1 MRPNL
6 FDNRAGTPSARRT
19 TAFAAAALLL
29 VAVCA
34 AVLFLRPAPADATIA
49 EKQAALA
56 DVRDQQTSISQQ
68 LDESNQQINALIGQ
82 VSEARQAEEAAAA
95 DLQAKEEELAAAED
109 ELAKGRDHLA
119 RVRDHLR
126 VAVKELSK
134 ILVGV
139 YKSDDPDMIK
149 LLIESSSWEDASVDA
164 TYLDRVHQYQEDTVT
179 RVKDL
184 RDEVEATVAR
194 LADTKD
200 RIAAARDDLAV
211 RHQELADQRAA
222 LESQEQ
228 QLYAARADR
237 RQTLQ
242 QLTAREGDLESGI
255 AGAQRRQA
263 AAAAAAVP
271 DTSVAAPAPSAP
283 APAPSGSTATL
294 NADGSAT
301 APADAPQQVKD
312 VIAAAN
318 AIRDRPYVWGG
329 GHGSF
334 ESSGYDCSG
343 AVSYAL
349 HGGGFLD
356 SPLDSTAF
364 MSWGEP
370 GVGNW
375 ITVYA
380 NSGHAYAMI
389 AGLRWDTSD
398 SGGDG
403 PSWADYSSSWE
414 QSQGFTATHPAGF

>member
-1 MRPNL
+1 ML
-6 FDNRAGTPSARRT
+6 
-19 TAFAAAALLL
+19 AAAALLL
-29 VAVCA
+29 LAACA
-34 AVLFLRPAPADATIA
+34 AALLVRPAPAGATIA

-56 DVRDQQTSISQQ
+56 AVRDQQSALSQRLQ
-68 LDESNQQINALIGQ
+68 QSNQEINAIIGE
-82 VSEARQAEEAAAA
+82 VSAAREAEAAAA
-95 DLQAKEEELAAAED
+95 AELQAKEQELADARDDLAA
-109 ELAKGRDHLA
+109 GRDHLA

-126 VAVKELSK
+126 TAVRELEK

-139 YKSDDPDMIK
+139 YKSDDPNMVEV
-149 LLIESSSWEDASVDA
+149 LIESSSWEDASVDA
-164 TYLDRVHQYQEDTVT
+164 TYLDRVHDYQEDTVN

-184 RDEVEATVAR
+184 RDEVQATVAR

-211 RHQELADQRAA
+211 RHQELADQRSA
-222 LESQEQ
+222 LEAQEQ
-228 QLYAARADR
+228 QLYAARAAR

-242 QLTAREGDLESGI
+242 RLTARAGSLESGI
-255 AGAQRRQA
+255 ADAHQRQAEA
-263 AAAAAAVP
+263 AAAAAAAP
-271 DTSVAAPAPSAP
+271 EPADVAAPAPSAP
-283 APAPSGSTATL
+283 APNGETATL

-301 APADAPQQVKD
+301 APANAPQQVKD

-318 AIRDRPYVWGG
+318 AIRDMPYVWGG

-334 ESSGYDCSG
+334 EASGYDCSG

-349 HGGGFLD
+349 HGGGFLS
-356 SPLDSTAF
+356 SPLDSTGF

-380 NSGHAYAMI
+380 NSGHAYAVI

-414 QSQGFTATHPAGF
+414 QSQSFTAVHPAGF

>member
-6 FDNRAGTPSARRT
+6 FDNRAGTPSARLL
-19 TAFAAAALLL
+19 AAAALLL
-29 VAVCA
+29 IAVCT
-34 AVLFLRPAPADATIA
+34 AVVMLRPEPADATIA

-56 DVRDQQTSISQQ
+56 DVRDQQTSISQE
-68 LDESNQQINALIGQ
+68 LDQSNQEINALIGQ

-95 DLQAKEEELAAAED
+95 ELQAKEEELATAED
-109 ELAKGRDHLA
+109 ELEAGREHLA
-119 RVRDHLR
+119 RVRKHLDAA
-126 VAVKELSK
+126 VAELEK

-149 LLIESSSWEDASVDA
+149 LLIESSNWEDASVDA

-179 RVKDL
+179 RVRDL
-184 RDEVEATVAR
+184 RDEVETTVEH
-194 LADTKD
+194 LADTKE
-200 RIAAARDDLAV
+200 RIAAARDDLAA

-228 QLYAARADR
+228 QLYAARAAR

-255 AGAQRRQA
+255 ASAQRRQA
-263 AAAAAAVP
+263 AAAAEAP
-271 DTSVAAPAPSAP
+271 DPTVAAPAPSVP
-283 APAPSGSTATL
+283 APNGSTATL

-301 APADAPQQVKD
+301 APANAPQQVKD
-312 VIAAAN
+312 AIAAAN
-318 AIRDRPYVWGG
+318 AIRDTPYVWGG

-356 SPLDSTAF
+356 SPLDSTGF

-370 GVGNW
+370 GAGNW

-380 NSGHAYAMI
+380 NSGHAYAVI

-414 QSQGFTATHPAGF
+414 QSQSFTATHPAGF

>member
-6 FDNRAGTPSARRT
+6 FDTRAAAPARLI
-19 TAFAAAALLL
+19 AAAALLL
-29 VAVCA
+29 IAVCA
-34 AVLFLRPAPADATIA
+34 AVVMVRPAPAGATIA
-49 EKQAALA
+49 EQQAALA
-56 DVRDQQTSISQQ
+56 DVRDQQSAISQR
-68 LDESNQQINALIGQ
+68 LADSNQEINALIGQ
-82 VSEARQAEEAAAA
+82 VSAARQAEESAAA
-95 DLQAKEEELAAAED
+95 DLRAKEQELATAQD
-109 ELAKGRDHLA
+109 ELDSGREHLA
-119 RVRDHLR
+119 KVRENLR
-126 VAVKELSK
+126 AALKELSG

-149 LLIESSSWEDASVDA
+149 LLIESSSWEDASIDA
-164 TYLDRVHQYQEDTVT
+164 TYLDRLHQYQEDTVS
-179 RVKDL
+179 RVRDL

-228 QLYAARADR
+228 QLYAARAAR
-237 RQTLQ
+237 RETLQ

-255 AGAQRRQA
+255 ASAQRRQA
-263 AAAAAAVP
+263 AAAAAASE

-283 APAPSGSTATL
+283 APNGSTATL
-294 NADGSAT
+294 NPDGSAT

-318 AIRDRPYVWGG
+318 AIRDKPYLWGG

-334 ESSGYDCSG
+334 EASGYDCSG

-356 SPLDSTAF
+356 SPLDSTGF

-380 NSGHAYAMI
+380 NSGHAYAVI

-414 QSQGFTATHPAGF
+414 QSQSFTATHPAGF

>member
-6 FDNRAGTPSARRT
+6 FHTRAGSPLTRLLLL
-19 TAFAAAALLL
+19 AALLL

-34 AVLFLRPAPADATIA
+34 LAATLRPAPAGATIA
-49 EKQAALA
+49 EKQAALD
-56 DVRDQQTSISQQ
+56 DVRDQQSSISQQ
-68 LDESNQQINALIGQ
+68 LSDSNQEIDALIGQ

-95 DLQAKEEELAAAED
+95 DLQAKEEELATAKD
-109 ELAKGRDHLA
+109 ELDQGREHLA
-119 RVRDHLR
+119 RVREHLR
-126 VAVKELSK
+126 AAVKELAK
-134 ILVGV
+134 VIVGV

-164 TYLDRVHQYQEDTVT
+164 TYLDRIHQYQEDTVT

-184 RDEVEATVAR
+184 RNEVQSTVAR
-194 LADTKD
+194 LADAKD
-200 RIAAARDDLAV
+200 RIAAARDDLAA
-211 RHQELADQRAA
+211 RHQELADQRAS
-222 LESQEQ
+222 LEAQEQ
-228 QLYAARADR
+228 QLYAARAAR
-237 RQTLQ
+237 RETLQ
-242 QLTAREGDLESGI
+242 RLTAREGDLEGGI
-255 AGAQRRQA
+255 ASAQRRQA
-263 AAAAAAVP
+263 QAAAEAAAP
-271 DTSVAAPAPSAP
+271 APAPADVAAPAPSV
-283 APAPSGSTATL
+283 PAPSGDTATL
-294 NADGSAT
+294 NSDGSAT

-312 VIAAAN
+312 AIAAAN
-318 AIRDRPYVWGG
+318 AIRDKPYVWGG

-334 ESSGYDCSG
+334 EASGYDCSG

-356 SPLDSTAF
+356 SPLDSTGF
-364 MSWGEP
+364 MSWGES

-380 NSGHAYAMI
+380 NSGHAYAVI

-414 QSQGFTATHPAGF
+414 QSQSFTATHPAGF

>member
-6 FDNRAGTPSARRT
+6 FDTRAGAPSARLLT
-19 TAFAAAALLL
+19 AAALLL
-29 VAVCA
+29 AAVCSL
-34 AVLFLRPAPADATIA
+34 AVLLHASPASATIA
-49 EKQAALA
+49 SKQAALA
-56 DVRDQQTSISQQ
+56 DVQDQQSAISDQ
-68 LDESNQQINALIGQ
+68 LAGSNAEINALIGQ
-82 VSEARQAEEAAAA
+82 VSEARQAEAAAAA
-95 DLQAKEEELAAAED
+95 DLAAKQKELDAATD
-109 ELAKGRDHLA
+109 ELQKGREHLA
-119 RVRDHLR
+119 DVREQLR
-126 VAVKELSK
+126 RAVKELSK

-139 YKSDDPDMIK
+139 YKSDDPDMMK
-149 LLIESSSWEDASVDA
+149 LMLESSSWEDSSVDA
-164 TYLDRVHQYQEDTVT
+164 TYLERVHQYQEDTVN

-184 RDEVEATVAR
+184 RAQVEDTVAR
-194 LADTKD
+194 LADSKD
-200 RIAAARDDLAV
+200 QIAAARDDLAT
-211 RHQELADQRAA
+211 RHAELANQRVA
-222 LESQEQ
+222 LEDQEQ
-228 QLYAARADR
+228 QLYA
-237 RQTLQ
+237 
-242 QLTAREGDLESGI
+242 GPC
-255 AGAQRRQA
+255 GASRDPA
-263 AAAAAAVP
+263 AAQLPRLRPTERHRQRPAARRRRRRGRLPILA
-271 DTSVAAPAPSAP
+271 DVAAPAPS

-294 NADGSAT
+294 NSDGSAT

-312 VIAAAN
+312 AIAAAN
-318 AIRDRPYVWGG
+318 AIRDTPYVWGG

>member
-1 MRPNL
+1 
-6 FDNRAGTPSARRT
+6 
-19 TAFAAAALLL
+19 LLL
-29 VAVCA
+29 AAVCA
-34 AVLFLRPAPADATIA
+34 LAVFLHPSAASATIA
-49 EKQAALA
+49 SKQAALA
-56 DVRDQQTSISQQ
+56 DVQDQQSAVSDQ
-68 LDESNQQINALIGQ
+68 LADSNAEINSLIGK
-82 VSEARQAEEAAAA
+82 VSEARQAEAAAAA
-95 DLQAKEEELAAAED
+95 DLAAKQKELDAATD
-109 ELAKGRDHLA
+109 ELQQGREHLA
-119 RVRDHLR
+119 DVREQLR
-126 VAVKELSK
+126 RAVKELSK

-139 YKSDDPDMIK
+139 YKSDDPDMMN
-149 LLIESSSWEDASVDA
+149 LVLESSNWEDSSVDA
-164 TYLDRVHQYQEDTVT
+164 TYLERVHQYQVDTVN

-184 RDEVEATVAR
+184 RAQVEDTVAR

-200 RIAAARDDLAV
+200 RIAAARDDLAT
-211 RHQELADQRAA
+211 RHAELANQRVA
-222 LESQEQ
+222 LEDQEQ
-228 QLYAARADR
+228 QLYQARAER
-237 RQTLQ
+237 RATL
-242 QLTAREGDLESGI
+242 RELNSRAAGLQSGI
-255 AGAQRRQA
+255 DSAQQRQAEA
-263 AAAAAAVP
+263 AAAAAPAP
-271 DTSVAAPAPSAP
+271 DVSAPAPSAP
-283 APAPSGSTATL
+283 APNGSTATL
-294 NADGSAT
+294 NPDGSAT
-301 APADAPQQVKD
+301 APANAPQQVKD
-312 VIAAAN
+312 AIAAAN
-318 AIRDRPYVWGG
+318 AIRDTPYVWGG

-403 PSWADYSSSWE
+403 PSWADYSSGWE

>member
-1 MRPNL
+1 M
-6 FDNRAGTPSARRT
+6 T
-19 TAFAAAALLL
+19 AAALLL
-29 VAVCA
+29 IAVCA
-34 AVLFLRPAPADATIA
+34 IAALLGAQPANATIA

-56 DVRDQQTSISQQ
+56 DVRDQQSSISQQ
-68 LDESNQQINALIGQ
+68 LADSNQQINAMIGQ
-82 VSEARQAEEAAAA
+82 VSEARQAEAAAAA
-95 DLQAKEEELAAAED
+95 DLQAKQEELDSAKD
-109 ELAKGRDHLA
+109 ELTKGREHLA
-119 RVRDHLR
+119 RVRDHLKE
-126 VAVKELSK
+126 AVKELSK

-164 TYLDRVHQYQEDTVT
+164 TYLDRIHDYQESTVT

-184 RDEVEATVAR
+184 RAEVEDTVSQ

-200 RIAAARDDLAV
+200 RIQAARDDLAA
-211 RHQELADQRAA
+211 RQQELADQRAA
-222 LESQEQ
+222 LEAQEQ

-242 QLTAREGDLESGI
+242 TLTSREGNLESGI
-255 AGAQRRQA
+255 ASAQRRQA
-263 AAAAAAVP
+263 AAAAAAAAP
-271 DTSVAAPAPSAP
+271 DPANVAAPAPSV
-283 APAPSGSTATL
+283 PAPSGDTAIL

-312 VIAAAN
+312 AIAAAN
-318 AIRDRPYVWGG
+318 AIRDTPYVWGG

-356 SPLDSTAF
+356 SPLDSTGF

-380 NSGHAYAMI
+380 NSGHAYAVI

-414 QSQGFTATHPAGF
+414 QSQSFTATHPAGF

>member
-1 MRPNL
+1 MP
-6 FDNRAGTPSARRT
+6 TSA
-19 TAFAAAALLL
+19 
-29 VAVCA
+29 
-34 AVLFLRPAPADATIA
+34 I
-49 EKQAALA
+49 
-56 DVRDQQTSISQQ
+56 
-68 LDESNQQINALIGQ
+68 
-82 VSEARQAEEAAAA
+82 
-95 DLQAKEEELAAAED
+95 
-109 ELAKGRDHLA
+109 
-119 RVRDHLR
+119 
-126 VAVKELSK
+126 
-134 ILVGV
+134 
-139 YKSDDPDMIK
+139 
-149 LLIESSSWEDASVDA
+149 
-164 TYLDRVHQYQEDTVT
+164 
-179 RVKDL
+179 
-184 RDEVEATVAR
+184 
-194 LADTKD
+194 
-200 RIAAARDDLAV
+200 
-211 RHQELADQRAA
+211 A
-222 LESQEQ
+222 LEDQEQ
-228 QLYAARADR
+228 QLYAAKAAR
-237 RQTLQ
+237 RQMLQ
-242 QLTAREGDLESGI
+242 QLGSRASGLQDGI
-255 AGAQRRQA
+255 DSAQARQA
-263 AAAAAAVP
+263 AAAAP
-271 DTSVAAPAPSAP
+271 DVAAPAPTAP
-283 APAPSGSTATL
+283 APTTPGSTATL
-294 NADGSAT
+294 NPDGSAS

-318 AIRDRPYVWGG
+318 AIRDTPYVWGG

>member
-6 FDNRAGTPSARRT
+6 FDTRQGAPSTRLLT
-19 TAFAAAALLL
+19 AAALLL
-29 VAVCA
+29 AAVCGL
-34 AVLFLRPAPADATIA
+34 AVLLHASSATATIA
-49 EKQAALA
+49 SKQAALA
-56 DVRDQQTSISQQ
+56 NVQDRQSAISDQLAQ
-68 LDESNQQINALIGQ
+68 SNQEINALIGQ

-95 DLQAKEEELAAAED
+95 ELAAKQKELDDATAE
-109 ELAKGRDHLA
+109 LKQGREHLA
-119 RVRDHLR
+119 RVRDQLKR
-126 VAVKELSK
+126 AVKELSR

-139 YKSDDPDMIK
+139 YKSDDPDMMK
-149 LLIESSSWEDASVDA
+149 LLLESSSWEDQSVDA
-164 TYLDRVHQYQEDTVT
+164 TYLDRVHQYQEDTVS

-184 RDEVEATVAR
+184 RAQVTDTVAR
-194 LADTKD
+194 LADTKQ
-200 RIAAARDDLAV
+200 RIEDARDDLQT
-211 RHQELADQRAA
+211 RHDELANQRAA
-222 LESQEQ
+222 LEDQQQ
-228 QLYAARADR
+228 QLYAAKAAR
-237 RQTLQ
+237 RQMLQ
-242 QLTAREGDLESGI
+242 QLDSRASGLQDGI
-255 AGAQRRQA
+255 DSAQARQA
-263 AAAAAAVP
+263 AAAAP
-271 DTSVAAPAPSAP
+271 DVAAPAPTAP
-283 APAPSGSTATL
+283 APTTPGSTATL
-294 NADGSAT
+294 NPDGSAS

-318 AIRDRPYVWGG
+318 AIRDMPYVWGG

-334 ESSGYDCSG
+334 EASGYDCSG

-356 SPLDSTAF
+356 SPLDSTGF

-380 NSGHAYAMI
+380 NSGHAWAMI

-414 QSQGFTATHPAGF
+414 SSQSWTTTHPAGF

>member
-6 FDNRAGTPSARRT
+6 FDNRAGTPSARRS
-19 TAFAAAALLL
+19 TALAAATLLL

-34 AVLFLRPAPADATIA
+34 TVLFLRPAPADATIA

-56 DVRDQQTSISQQ
+56 DVRDQQASISQQ

-109 ELAKGRDHLA
+109 ELAAGRDHLA

-134 ILVGV
+134 VLVGV

-184 RDEVEATVAR
+184 RDEVEDTVAR

-200 RIAAARDDLAV
+200 RIAAARDDLAA

-242 QLTAREGDLESGI
+242 RLTAQEGDLESGI
-255 AGAQRRQA
+255 ASAQRRQA

>member
-6 FDNRAGTPSARRT
+6 FDNRAGTPPARLIAVAMLMLAAVC
-19 TAFAAAALLL
+19 AFAAA
-29 VAVCA
+29 
-34 AVLFLRPAPADATIA
+34 LRPAPADATIA
-49 EKQAALA
+49 ERQAALA
-56 DVRDQQTSISQQ
+56 TVRDQQGAVAAK
-68 LDESNQQINALIGQ
+68 LDESNREINALIGQ
-82 VSEARQAEEAAAA
+82 VSEARQAEAAAA
-95 DLQAKEEELAAAED
+95 AALEAKQRELAAAKD
-109 ELAKGRDHLA
+109 ELAAGRAHLA
-119 RVRDHLR
+119 RVREHLR
-126 VAVKELSK
+126 AAVKELGR

-139 YKSDDPDMIK
+139 YKSDDPDMVK

-164 TYLDRVHQYQEDTVT
+164 TYLDRVHQYQVDVIN

-222 LESQEQ
+222 LEAQEQ
-228 QLYAARADR
+228 QLYAAKAAR
-237 RQTLQ
+237 RETLQ
-242 QLTAREGDLESGI
+242 RLTAREGELESGI
-255 AGAQRRQA
+255 AAAQQRQA
-263 AAAAAAVP
+263 AAAAAAEP
-271 DTSVAAPAPSAP
+271 APTVAAPAPSV
-283 APAPSGSTATL
+283 PAPSGDTATL
-294 NADGSAT
+294 NPDGSAT

-318 AIRDRPYVWGG
+318 AIRDMPYAWGG

-334 ESSGYDCSG
+334 EASGYDCSG

-349 HGGGFLD
+349 HGGGFLS
-356 SPLDSTAF
+356 SPLDSTGF

-403 PSWADYSSSWE
+403 PSWADYPSSWE

>member
-6 FDNRAGTPSARRT
+6 FDNRAGTPSARLLV
-19 TAFAAAALLL
+19 AAALLL
-29 VAVCA
+29 IAVCT
-34 AVLFLRPAPADATIA
+34 AVVMLRPAPADATIA

-56 DVRDQQTSISQQ
+56 DVRDQQTSIAQE

-95 DLQAKEEELAAAED
+95 ELQAKEEELAVAED
-109 ELAKGRDHLA
+109 ELDAGREHLA
-119 RVRDHLR
+119 RVRKNLK
-126 VAVKELSK
+126 VAVDELEK

-164 TYLDRVHQYQEDTVT
+164 SYLDRVHQYQEDTVT

-184 RDEVEATVAR
+184 RDEVETTVEH
-194 LADTKD
+194 LADTKE
-200 RIAAARDDLAV
+200 RIAAARDDLAA
-211 RHQELADQRAA
+211 RHDELADQRAA
-222 LESQEQ
+222 LEAQEQ
-228 QLYAARADR
+228 QLYAARAAR
-237 RQTLQ
+237 RETLQ
-242 QLTAREGDLESGI
+242 QLTAREGALESGI
-255 AGAQRRQA
+255 AGAERRQA
-263 AAAAAAVP
+263 AAAAEAA
-271 DTSVAAPAPSAP
+271 DTTVAAPAPSVP
-283 APAPSGSTATL
+283 APNGSTAIL

-318 AIRDRPYVWGG
+318 AIRDKPYVWGG

-334 ESSGYDCSG
+334 EASGYDCSG

-356 SPLDSTAF
+356 TPLDSTGF

-380 NSGHAYAMI
+380 NSGHAYAVI

-414 QSQGFTATHPAGF
+414 QSQSFTATHPAGF

>member
-6 FDNRAGTPSARRT
+6 FDTRAGAPSARLLT
-19 TAFAAAALLL
+19 AAALLL
-29 VAVCA
+29 AAVCSL
-34 AVLFLRPAPADATIA
+34 AVLLHASPASATIA
-49 EKQAALA
+49 SKQAALA
-56 DVRDQQTSISQQ
+56 DVQDQQSAISDQ
-68 LDESNQQINALIGQ
+68 LAGSNAEINSLIGQ
-82 VSEARQAEEAAAA
+82 VSEARQAEAAAAA
-95 DLQAKEEELAAAED
+95 DLAAKQKELDAATD
-109 ELAKGRDHLA
+109 ELQKGREHLA
-119 RVRDHLR
+119 DVREQLR
-126 VAVKELSK
+126 RAVKELSK

-139 YKSDDPDMIK
+139 YKSDDPDMMK
-149 LLIESSSWEDASVDA
+149 LMLESSSWEDSSVDA
-164 TYLDRVHQYQEDTVT
+164 TYLERVHQYQEDTVN

-184 RDEVEATVAR
+184 RAQVEDTVAR
-194 LADTKD
+194 LADSKD
-200 RIAAARDDLAV
+200 QIAAARDDLAT
-211 RHQELADQRAA
+211 RHAELANQRVA
-222 LESQEQ
+222 LEDQEQ
-228 QLYAARADR
+228 QLYQARAER
-237 RQTLQ
+237 RATLR
-242 QLTAREGDLESGI
+242 QLNSRASGLQSGI
-255 AGAQRRQA
+255 DSAQQRQA
-263 AAAAAAVP
+263 AAAAAVAP
-271 DTSVAAPAPSAP
+271 DPADVAAPAPSV
-283 APAPSGSTATL
+283 PAPSGSTATL
-294 NADGSAT
+294 NSDGSAT
-301 APADAPQQVKD
+301 APANAPQQVKD
-312 VIAAAN
+312 AIAAAN
-318 AIRDRPYVWGG
+318 AIRDTPYVWGG

>member
-6 FDNRAGTPSARRT
+6 FDTRAGIPSARIV
-19 TAFAAAALLL
+19 AAATLLL

-34 AVLFLRPAPADATIA
+34 LAAAVRPAPAGATIA
-49 EKQAALA
+49 EQQAALNA
-56 DVRDQQTSISQQ
+56 VRDQQTAISQR
-68 LDESNQQINALIGQ
+68 LDESNREINALIGK
-82 VSEARQAEEAAAA
+82 VSDARQAEEAAATA
-95 DLQAKEEELAAAED
+95 LQAKQEELAAAED
-109 ELAKGRDHLA
+109 QLAKGRRHLE
-119 RVRDHLR
+119 RVRKHLHA
-126 VAVKELSK
+126 AVHELSR

-149 LLIESSSWEDASVDA
+149 LLIESSTWEDASVDA
-164 TYLDRVHQYQEDTVT
+164 TYLDHLHQYQVDVVN

-184 RDEVEATVAR
+184 RNEVQATVSR

-200 RIAAARDDLAV
+200 RIAAARDDLAA

-228 QLYAARADR
+228 QLYAAKAAR

-242 QLTAREGDLESGI
+242 RLTAREGDLEGSI
-255 AGAQRRQA
+255 AAAQRRQAQA
-263 AAAAAAVP
+263 AAAAAAEP
-271 DTSVAAPAPSAP
+271 DPQVAAPAPTAPPP
-283 APAPSGSTATL
+283 APNGDTATL
-294 NADGSAT
+294 NPDGSAS
-301 APADAPQQVKD
+301 APANAPQQVKD

-318 AIRDRPYVWGG
+318 AIRDKPYVWGG

-334 ESSGYDCSG
+334 EASGYDCSG

-349 HGGGFLD
+349 HGGGFLS
-356 SPLDSTAF
+356 SPLDSTGF

-370 GVGNW
+370 GTGNW

-380 NSGHAYAMI
+380 NSGHAYAVI

-414 QSQGFTATHPAGF
+414 QSQGFTAVHPAGY

>member
-1 MRPNL
+1 MRPNF
-6 FDNRAGTPSARRT
+6 FDNRAGIPSARPLV
-19 TAFAAAALLL
+19 AAALLL
-29 VAVCA
+29 IAVCT
-34 AVLFLRPAPADATIA
+34 AVVMLRPAPADATIA
-49 EKQAALA
+49 QKQAALA

-68 LDESNQQINALIGQ
+68 LDESNQEINALIGQ
-82 VSEARQAEEAAAA
+82 VSDARQAEEAAAA
-95 DLQAKEEELAAAED
+95 ELQAKEEELSAAED
-109 ELAKGRDHLA
+109 ELEAGREHLA
-119 RVRDHLR
+119 RVRKHLKA
-126 VAVKELSK
+126 AVNELGK

-184 RDEVEATVAR
+184 RDEVETTVEN
-194 LADTKD
+194 LADTKQ
-200 RIAAARDDLAV
+200 RIAAARDDLAA

-228 QLYAARADR
+228 QLYAARAAR

-242 QLTAREGDLESGI
+242 QLVSREGDLESGI
-255 AGAQRRQA
+255 ASAQRRQA
-263 AAAAAAVP
+263 AAAAEAA
-271 DTSVAAPAPSAP
+271 DTTVAAPAPSV
-283 APAPSGSTATL
+283 PAPSGSTATL

-318 AIRDRPYVWGG
+318 AIRDKPYVWGG

-334 ESSGYDCSG
+334 EASGYDCSG

-356 SPLDSTAF
+356 SPLDSTGF
-364 MSWGEP
+364 MSWGES

-380 NSGHAYAMI
+380 NSGHAYAVI

-414 QSQGFTATHPAGF
+414 QSQSFTATHPAGF

>member
-6 FDNRAGTPSARRT
+6 FHTRAGSPSTRLLLL
-19 TAFAAAALLL
+19 AALLL

-34 AVLFLRPAPADATIA
+34 LAATLRPAPAGATIA
-49 EKQAALA
+49 EKQAALD
-56 DVRDQQTSISQQ
+56 DVRDQQSSISQQ
-68 LDESNQQINALIGQ
+68 LSDSNQEIDALIGQ

-95 DLQAKEEELAAAED
+95 DLQAKEEELATAKD
-109 ELAKGRDHLA
+109 ELDQGREHLA
-119 RVRDHLR
+119 RVREHLR
-126 VAVKELSK
+126 AAVKELAK
-134 ILVGV
+134 VIVGV

-164 TYLDRVHQYQEDTVT
+164 TYLDRIHQYQEDTVT

-184 RDEVEATVAR
+184 RNEVQSTVAR
-194 LADTKD
+194 LADPKD
-200 RIAAARDDLAV
+200 RIAAARDDLAA
-211 RHQELADQRAA
+211 RHQELADQRAS
-222 LESQEQ
+222 LEAQEQ
-228 QLYAARADR
+228 QLYAARAAR
-237 RQTLQ
+237 RETLQ
-242 QLTAREGDLESGI
+242 RLTAREGDLEGGI
-255 AGAQRRQA
+255 ASAQRRQA
-263 AAAAAAVP
+263 QAAAEAAAP
-271 DTSVAAPAPSAP
+271 APPPADVAAPAPSV
-283 APAPSGSTATL
+283 PAPSGDTATL
-294 NADGSAT
+294 NSDGSAT

-312 VIAAAN
+312 AIAAAN
-318 AIRDRPYVWGG
+318 AIRDKPYVWGG

-334 ESSGYDCSG
+334 EASGYDCSG

-356 SPLDSTAF
+356 SPLDSTGF
-364 MSWGEP
+364 MSWGES

-380 NSGHAYAMI
+380 NSGHAYAVI

-414 QSQGFTATHPAGF
+414 QSQSFTATHPAGF

>member
-6 FDNRAGTPSARRT
+6 FDNRSGTPSSRLL
-19 TAFAAAALLL
+19 AAAALLL
-29 VAVCA
+29 IAVCA
-34 AVLFLRPAPADATIA
+34 AVVMRAAPADATIA
-49 EKQAALA
+49 ERQAALA
-56 DVRDQQTSISQQ
+56 DVRDRQTAISDE
-68 LDESNQQINALIGQ
+68 LDQSNQQINALIGQ
-82 VSEARQAEEAAAA
+82 VSEARQAEEAAAEE
-95 DLQAKEEELAAAED
+95 LRAKEQELAAAED
-109 ELAKGRDHLA
+109 ELEAGREHLA
-119 RVRDHLR
+119 RVREHLR
-126 VAVKELSK
+126 AAVKELSK

-139 YKSDDPDMIK
+139 YKSDDPDMVE
-149 LLIESSSWEDASVDA
+149 LLIESSNWEDASVDA
-164 TYLDRVHQYQEDTVT
+164 TYLDRVHEYQEDTVA

-184 RDEVEATVAR
+184 RSEVEATVAR
-194 LADTKD
+194 LAGTKE
-200 RIAAARDDLAV
+200 RIAAARDDLAAK
-211 RHQELADQRAA
+211 HQALADQRAS
-222 LESQEQ
+222 LEAQEQ
-228 QLYAARADR
+228 QLYAARAAR
-237 RQTLQ
+237 RETLR
-242 QLTAREGDLESGI
+242 QLAAREGSLEDGI
-255 AGAQRRQA
+255 ASAQARQA
-263 AAAAAAVP
+263 AAAAAAEP
-271 DTSVAAPAPSAP
+271 ADPNVAAPAPSVP
-283 APAPSGSTATL
+283 APNGSTATL
-294 NADGSAT
+294 NPDGSAT

-349 HGGGFLD
+349 HGGGFLS
-356 SPLDSTAF
+356 SPLDSTGF

-380 NSGHAYAMI
+380 NSGHAYAVI

-414 QSQGFTATHPAGF
+414 QSQSFTAVHPAGF

>member
-1 MRPNL
+1 M
-6 FDNRAGTPSARRT
+6 
-19 TAFAAAALLL
+19 
-29 VAVCA
+29 
-34 AVLFLRPAPADATIA
+34 
-49 EKQAALA
+49 
-56 DVRDQQTSISQQ
+56 
-68 LDESNQQINALIGQ
+68 
-82 VSEARQAEEAAAA
+82 
-95 DLQAKEEELAAAED
+95 
-109 ELAKGRDHLA
+109 
-119 RVRDHLR
+119 
-126 VAVKELSK
+126 
-134 ILVGV
+134 
-139 YKSDDPDMIK
+139 
-149 LLIESSSWEDASVDA
+149 
-164 TYLDRVHQYQEDTVT
+164 
-179 RVKDL
+179 
-184 RDEVEATVAR
+184 
-194 LADTKD
+194 
-200 RIAAARDDLAV
+200 
-211 RHQELADQRAA
+211 
-222 LESQEQ
+222 
-228 QLYAARADR
+228 
-237 RQTLQ
+237 
-242 QLTAREGDLESGI
+242 
-255 AGAQRRQA
+255 
-263 AAAAAAVP
+263 
-271 DTSVAAPAPSAP
+271 
-283 APAPSGSTATL
+283 

>member
-1 MRPNL
+1 MRPNF
-6 FDNRAGTPSARRT
+6 FDNRAGTPSARLI
-19 TAFAAAALLL
+19 AAAALLL
-29 VAVCA
+29 IAVCT
-34 AVLFLRPAPADATIA
+34 AVVMLRPAPADATIA
-49 EKQAALA
+49 QKQAALS
-56 DVRDQQTSISQQ
+56 DVRDQQTAISQQ
-68 LDESNQQINALIGQ
+68 LDESNQEINALIGQ

-95 DLQAKEEELAAAED
+95 ELQAKEEELSAAED
-109 ELAKGRDHLA
+109 DLDAGREHLA
-119 RVRDHLR
+119 RVRKHLEA
-126 VAVKELSK
+126 AVDELGK

-149 LLIESSSWEDASVDA
+149 LLIESSNWEDASVDA
-164 TYLDRVHQYQEDTVT
+164 TYLDRVHQYQEDTVS

-184 RDEVEATVAR
+184 RDEVETTVQR
-194 LADTKD
+194 LADTKQ
-200 RIAAARDDLAV
+200 RIAAARDDLAA

-228 QLYAARADR
+228 QLYAARAAR

-242 QLTAREGDLESGI
+242 QLTSREGDLESGI
-255 AGAQRRQA
+255 ASAQRRQA
-263 AAAAAAVP
+263 AAAAEAADP
-271 DTSVAAPAPSAP
+271 AVAAPAPSV
-283 APAPSGSTATL
+283 PAPSGSTAVL

-318 AIRDRPYVWGG
+318 AIRDKPYVWGG

-334 ESSGYDCSG
+334 EASGYDCSG

-356 SPLDSTAF
+356 SPLDSTGF
-364 MSWGEP
+364 MSWGES

-380 NSGHAYAMI
+380 NSGHAYAVI

-414 QSQGFTATHPAGF
+414 QSQSFTATHPAGF